1 MKDADPGLKATTGLT
16 ASQSSQQQVSSS
28 QGVLSASQGSQQV
41 SAEGEASRTM
51 DFSPRFWSH
60 SDAVGAVLTLA
71 AFCLIVSI
79 LVLAGGLD
87 PEISQTVSNYKGH
100 GGHGRDILVLCALWT
115 AFFAILLTLPLFLA
129 CSTHFMGTQQEELLY
144 IVGINQAEE
153 EEGPQPSQSR
163 DKLGKDQ
170 EEKWTYNS
178 SKKSEMFGTGT
189 DLKGMWTFGQF
200 QKLAN

>member
-1 MKDADPGLKATTGLT
+1 MSDIEVKKVRTT
-16 ASQSSQQQVSSS
+16 
-28 QGVLSASQGSQQV
+28 
-41 SAEGEASRTM
+41 RTM
-51 DFSPRFWSH
+51 DYSSRFWSH
-60 SDAVGAVLTLA
+60 SDAAGAVLTVA

-100 GGHGRDILVLCALWT
+100 GRVILVLCALWS
-115 AFFAILLTLPLFLA
+115 AFIAILLTLPLILA
-129 CSTHFMGTQQEELLY
+129 CSTHFIETQQEELLY

-189 DLKGMWTFGQF
+189 DLQGMWTFGQF